1 MRHQG
6 PIKKTPDL
14 STLKGLQAFLRPV
27 WIMSKTFDNR
37 SEIEAI
43 AAILAKLVAEG
54 YGPGQRYIHIH
65 VNDAGDRWSILSS
78 REEPRCNC
86 GGLVL

>member
-1 MRHQG
+1 MTHRG

-14 STLKGLQAFLRPV
+14 STMQGMQLFLRPV
-27 WIMSKTFDNR
+27 WIMSKAYADRN
-37 SEIEAI
+37 EAEAL
-43 AAILAKLVAEG
+43 AAILAKLVAAG
-54 YGPGQRYIHIH
+54 YGPGHRYIHIH
-65 VNDAGDRWSILSS
+65 TNDAGDRWSILSS